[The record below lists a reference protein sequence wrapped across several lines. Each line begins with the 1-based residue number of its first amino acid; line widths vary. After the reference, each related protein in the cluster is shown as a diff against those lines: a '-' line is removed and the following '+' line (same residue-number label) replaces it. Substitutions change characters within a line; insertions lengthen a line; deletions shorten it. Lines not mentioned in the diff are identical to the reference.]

1 MLAKQE
7 RLKSARDE
15 LNSNDIRRDNWPCSY
30 YAITYH
36 SIAKEIPIYARA
48 HMKRMYTLVLLTFLA
63 LFANAFSEMVLY
75 FESLGADSDFLLSIL
90 FLFCGTVGAWR
101 LWYRQI
107 YYGIRDRKTLK
118 WWYVVSLSLS
128 VSTLTLNPFL
138 TLNPLLTLNLFLALS
153 ISDCVRCF
161 FFFFAAHIC
170 FAVIMALGIEKWG
183 GAGIITM
190 IDAFHKKKS
199 FAGFV
204 CLVSASL
211 WLMLSLGSCYYLK
224 KSWRMFRK
232 EGGVEQTQSDA
243 SGLIARHA
251 ADLVV

>member
-1 MLAKQE
+1 MKTKLMDNEPADTSNGVHSPDSNAYSAPAYDPPGSSGSSTKPSPSIDSKSSTFFQPNPSMRNMSEGELSRREEYLDRREKELLAKQE

-75 FESLGADSDFLLSIL
+75 FEDLGADSDFLMSIL
-90 FLFCGTVGAWR
+90 FLFCGSVGAWR

-118 WWYVVSLSLS
+118 WW
-128 VSTLTLNPFL
+128 
-138 TLNPLLTLNLFLALS
+138 
-153 ISDCVRCF
+153 CF
-161 FFFFAAHIC
+161 FLFFAAHIA
-170 FAVIMALGIEKWG
+170 FSVIMALGIEKFG
-183 GAGIITM
+183 GAGIITLVN
-190 IDAFHKKKS
+190 AFQKKKN
-199 FAGFV
+199 FA
-204 CLVSASL
+204 
-211 WLMLSLGSCYYLK
+211 
-224 KSWRMFRK
+224 
-232 EGGVEQTQSDA
+232 
-243 SGLIARHA
+243 
-251 ADLVV
+251 

>member
-1 MLAKQE
+1 MSIGELEKREEYLDRREKELLAKQS

-15 LNSNDIRRDNWPCSY
+15 LNGNDIRRDNWPCAY
-30 YAITYH
+30 YACAYH

-75 FESLGADSDFLLSIL
+75 FEDLGADSDFLMSIL
-90 FLFCGTVGAWR
+90 FLFCGSVGAWR

-118 WWYVVSLSLS
+118 WW
-128 VSTLTLNPFL
+128 
-138 TLNPLLTLNLFLALS
+138 
-153 ISDCVRCF
+153 CF
-161 FFFFAAHIC
+161 FLFFAAHIG
-170 FAVIMALGIEKWG
+170 FSVVMALGIEKWG
-183 GAGIITM
+183 GAGVITLVN
-190 IDAFHKKKS
+190 AFHHKKN

-211 WLMLSLGSCYYLK
+211 WVMLSLGSCYYLK